1 MPAGVRLEVRKA
13 DERELIL
20 KVFGETHT
28 LGNLLAKSALKH
40 PNVKLAAYSIEHPLE
55 DAFVL
60 RIVTDGSKPAVEVL
74 KEVIRKLVDLSDELT
89 ERLREALGP
98 LQEG

>member
-1 MPAGVRLEVRKA
+1 MKIEIRKV
-13 DERELIL
+13 DERELIV

-55 DAFVL
+55 EAFVL
-60 RIVTDGSKPAVEVL
+60 RIITDGSKSAVQVLREVVKSL
-74 KEVIRKLVDLSDELT
+74 MNLSDEAID
-89 ERLREALGP
+89 RFREAVEAPSPPSG
-98 LQEG
+98 

>member
-1 MPAGVRLEVRKA
+1 MKIEVKRL
-13 DERELIL
+13 DEKELII

-55 DAFVL
+55 EAFVL
-60 RIVTDGSKPAVEVL
+60 RIITDGNKSALSVIKEVVKNLVNLEDEVL
-74 KEVIRKLVDLSDELT
+74 KKF
-89 ERLREALGP
+89 REALEASPSTGD
-98 LQEG
+98 